1 MPQLQKIITHLCFPG
16 HAEEAAN
23 FYVSVF
29 ADSRVVNVLRT
40 FESGTDPRGTVMA
53 VTFQLEGQEFMAMN
67 GGADTGFSPAMSLFV
82 KCELQEEIDRLWTK
96 LLDGGQALQ
105 SGWLKDR
112 YGLTWQIVPTLLGE
126 MIHDGDAQKVARVLA
141 VVNKMVK
148 LEIAPLKAAF
158 NS

>member
-1 MPQLQKIITHLCFPG
+1 M
-16 HAEEAAN
+16 
-23 FYVSVF
+23 
-29 ADSRVVNVLRT
+29 
-40 FESGTDPRGTVMA
+40 
-53 VTFQLEGQEFMAMN
+53 
-67 GGADTGFSPAMSLFV
+67 
-82 KCELQEEIDRLWTK
+82 
-96 LLDGGQALQ
+96 LDGGQALQ